1 MNDEEQMDNFDSYDD
16 PRCPQCNVPLV
27 RAGAI
32 CVGCDEG
39 RHYSSPD
46 RTSPLMRFEQVS
58 ETFGGQPLELDEG
71 QEDQS
76 VAHHQDQSVA
86 RLVV

>member
-1 MNDEEQMDNFDSYDD
+1 MDPFTPLDD

-27 RAGAI
+27 RVGAI

-46 RTSPLMRFEQVS
+46 RTSPLMRFEQVAD
-58 ETFGGQPLELDEG
+58 TFQEL
-71 QEDQS
+71 S
-76 VAHHQDQSVA
+76 VRSDIEFNEEPAA
-86 RLVV
+86 RRVV

>member
-1 MNDEEQMDNFDSYDD
+1 MNTYNAFDSA
-16 PRCPQCNVPLV
+16 PRCPQCGVPLI

-46 RTSPLMRFEQVS
+46 RTSPLMRFEKVAD
-58 ETFGGQPLELDEG
+58 TFQELTADFGDCREEG
-71 QEDQS
+71 P
-76 VAHHQDQSVA
+76 AA
-86 RLVV
+86 RIVV

>member
-1 MNDEEQMDNFDSYDD
+1 MDTFNTFDD
-16 PRCPQCNVPLV
+16 PRCPQCNVPLI

-46 RTSPLMRFEQVS
+46 RTSPVMRFEQVS
-58 ETFGGQPLELDEG
+58 GAFDGLTLDAYDIDELEDGLE
-71 QEDQS
+71 ERTI
-76 VAHHQDQSVA
+76 A
-86 RLVV
+86 RQFV